1 MSYLSGAIGDSDSS
15 NVDGYLI
22 RATDRDLYLDEM
34 LMNDRTFGN
43 RDPARDPAWSDILDR
58 PLIEGNRR

>member
-1 MSYLSGAIGDSDSS
+1 MGPERSSGRMRYLSGAIGDSDSS

-22 RATDRDLYLDEM
+22 PATDRDLYLDEM

-43 RDPARDPAWSDILDR
+43 RDPARDTGFLAAC
-58 PLIEGNRR
+58 